1 LSVVVDVAVF
11 QQIHPWLDLQPD
23 GEVPLPAQALPR
35 AGVRDDY
42 CP

>member
-1 LSVVVDVAVF
+1 LSGVVDVAAF
-11 QQIHPWLDLQPD
+11 QHIHPRLDLQPD
-23 GEVPLPAQALPR
+23 GKVPLPAQALLR